1 MPGKYL
7 QQTPQEGSTD
17 TVPAMLTPGEFVI
30 RKDAADEIG
39 RDKLH
44 AMNNIDRLS
53 GMSAITS
60 YKPPQFQEGGEVK
73 QPKKLFTKD
82 FVPYDESEE
91 WRAMA
96 HRQERGKG
104 LIGAAGYSAGAG
116 IPAAM
121 LSGALGLSTPTL
133 LAINALAGMAGYSKV
148 GGDKSNLKRVAM
160 GELPYKDVRFKSIDD
175 KMHMSTKKGW
185 KGLSDDVV
193 SQIRANNPQEVLDH
207 YGFQEGGEV
216 MNYFGGGMVRNAG
229 AGYQEGGAID
239 TLRVFGDKSRSA
251 DDLSAMAAMEMMKA
265 QRPSPAEKGH
275 MDFIEEAIR
284 RRKAEREYQGP
295 PIPEYLQPQPASELE
310 IRPPSAPAP
319 EMIPRMQQGGMVP
332 PPMQQQG
339 MVPPPIPQQGL
350 PPAGFMQEGGVVRQ
364 PMPTGEPAGME
375 ESPVPQGERTY
386 AEQPMDQLGMEPHEY
401 DSYVENGPERYK
413 YLAPKYKQQTQ
424 WTPYD
429 AMVDAGI
436 IDPYEHDKDDFVIM
450 ARDQANALREA

>member
-7 QQTPQEGSTD
+7 QQTPQAGSTD

-104 LIGAAGYSAGAG
+104 LIGASGYSAAAG

-216 MNYFGGGMVRNAG
+216 
-229 AGYQEGGAID
+229 E
-239 TLRVFGDKSRSA
+239 
-251 DDLSAMAAMEMMKA
+251 
-265 QRPSPAEKGH
+265 
-275 MDFIEEAIR
+275 
-284 RRKAEREYQGP
+284 
-295 PIPEYLQPQPASELE
+295 
-310 IRPPSAPAP
+310 
-319 EMIPRMQQGGMVP
+319 
-332 PPMQQQG
+332 
-339 MVPPPIPQQGL
+339 
-350 PPAGFMQEGGVVRQ
+350 Q
-364 PMPTGEPAGME
+364 PMPVGEAAGME
-375 ESPVPQGERTY
+375 EMPVPDGERAY
-386 AEQPMDQLGMEPHEY
+386 PQEPMDQLGLEDHEY
-401 DSYVENGPERYK
+401 AAYTEHGPDVYK
-413 YLAPKYKQQTQ
+413 YLAPKYKPKVQ

-429 AMVDAGI
+429 AMVDAGSI
-436 IDPYEHDKDDFVIM
+436 NPYEVDKDDFVVIT
-450 ARDQANALREA
+450 RDMANALRAA

>member
-7 QQTPQEGSTD
+7 QSTPQAGSTD
-17 TVPAMLTPGEFVI
+17 TVPAMLTPGEFVN

-60 YKPPQFQEGGEVK
+60 YKPPQFQEGGEV
-73 QPKKLFTKD
+73 
-82 FVPYDESEE
+82 
-91 WRAMA
+91 
-96 HRQERGKG
+96 
-104 LIGAAGYSAGAG
+104 
-116 IPAAM
+116 
-121 LSGALGLSTPTL
+121 
-133 LAINALAGMAGYSKV
+133 
-148 GGDKSNLKRVAM
+148 
-160 GELPYKDVRFKSIDD
+160 
-175 KMHMSTKKGW
+175 
-185 KGLSDDVV
+185 
-193 SQIRANNPQEVLDH
+193 
-207 YGFQEGGEV
+207 

-229 AGYQEGGAID
+229 AGYQEGGAVD
-239 TLRVFGDKSRSA
+239 TLKVFGDKSRSA